1 MHTNIVIM
9 IVVGAWFLA
18 AAATYIPTSTSVFFW
33 LRIRLHKRAR
43 AAANATAKR
52 IKALRPDFPEKLR
65 NRLRTKY
72 WLQEATVTAPFCII
86 CVGWWVYQAATLL
99 TWWALGAPTHIAG
112 APAWFVWF
120 ILPAASHA
128 GWLLFIAANNLIAT
142 ENAIP
147 DTQGVE
153 DEPGS
158 S

>member
-1 MHTNIVIM
+1 VHTNIV

-33 LRIRLHKRAR
+33 LRVRLHKRAR
-43 AAANATAKR
+43 AAANVTAADIR
-52 IKALRPDFPEKLR
+52 TLPRDYPEKLR
-65 NRLRTKY
+65 NRMRTKY
-72 WLQEATVTAPFCII
+72 WLQEATVMLPFCII
-86 CVGWWVYQAATLL
+86 CVGWWVYLAATMI
-99 TWWALGAPTHIAG
+99 TWWSLGAPGRIAG
-112 APAWFVWF
+112 VPAWFVL
-120 ILPAASHA
+120 IAAWHA
-128 GWLLFIAANNLIAT
+128 GWLLFIAANKLIAT